1 MHARPNFRLPAT
13 FSRYSPEITMR
24 LIPCPLAILLLPLL
38 LAGCY
43 GPEPSHHNDEG
54 IQGPPL
60 RASPSAHADERP

>member
-1 MHARPNFRLPAT
+1 
-13 FSRYSPEITMR
+13 MR